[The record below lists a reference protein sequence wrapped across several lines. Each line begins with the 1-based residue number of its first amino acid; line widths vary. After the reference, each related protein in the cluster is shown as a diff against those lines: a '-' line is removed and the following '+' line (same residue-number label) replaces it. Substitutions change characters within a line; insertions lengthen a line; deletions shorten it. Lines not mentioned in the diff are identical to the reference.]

1 LTDVQQGIYTLPLL
15 IARDNQP
22 EIIRPYLKN
31 PETLTHKE
39 LIKLAKDVSMSGGMT
54 GALDFAEML
63 TKKALREIQELPDG
77 GNKKLIENVAKQL
90 VERSY

>member
-1 LTDVQQGIYTLPLL
+1 
-15 IARDNQP
+15 
-22 EIIRPYLKN
+22 
-31 PETLTHKE
+31 
-39 LIKLAKDVSMSGGMT
+39 MT